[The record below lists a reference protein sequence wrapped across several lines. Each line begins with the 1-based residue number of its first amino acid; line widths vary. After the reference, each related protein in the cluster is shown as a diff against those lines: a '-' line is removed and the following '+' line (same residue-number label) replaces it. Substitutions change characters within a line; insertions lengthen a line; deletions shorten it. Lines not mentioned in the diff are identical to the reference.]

1 MRTLHLISHTHWDR
15 EWYLTF
21 QQFRLKLVHLVDS
34 LLDILESDPQYKYF
48 LLDGQTILLEDYL
61 AIRPEREA
69 ILRQFIQSGRIIIGP
84 WYVLPD
90 EFLVSPEATIRN
102 LLLGDQTCRRFG
114 PKMHIGYSPDQFGHI
129 GQLPQIL
136 RGFDIQTACFWR
148 GQSNEACELWWEAP
162 DGSRVFTAN
171 LRDGYGYAASLPADR
186 PEAFTAEIRRL
197 RDQLLPFAAAPHLL
211 LMNGTDHME
220 PSPDTPRAIA
230 STRGLL
236 DGDELIHS
244 TLVNYLTATRAA
256 LEGQA
261 LPVTQGEM
269 RDSRRMHLLPGVLS
283 TRMWIKQRNYACETL
298 LEKWT
303 EPFST
308 FAYWIPPE
316 RRSPIFQQKSD
327 IVRAAW
333 RLLMQNHPHDSICGC
348 SIDQVHREMQVRF
361 DQVDQIGEEVT
372 RQSLESL
379 AAAIRTQSGGPSEP
393 ELAIVVFNPSSRPR
407 TDAVTSILELP
418 ASSSGGFALVDETG
432 AVIPF
437 ETRGLGSREIIN
449 TSLNPKEFQTMF
461 GQIQDGRAAGMTV
474 QDLTVRRDGAQ
485 VFILAVMDEG
495 GEPNLVKW
503 DRGMK
508 EIRTCLAD
516 PSLTTFNIRAR
527 TGSSTRLVFTAPQVP
542 ALGYRT
548 FWLRD
553 QPAPNQP
560 ARMNAAVRMLMPVA
574 ARLAGTSLG
583 KRMIG
588 LLTRRG
594 SPRPAD
600 SIENEWFRVEASKDG
615 TLLVLDKRTGVPYA
629 GLNRFIDG
637 GDRGDEYN
645 YSPPEADRLLAARLR
660 HVQSRHGPVQQ
671 TMELVLELKIPV
683 ELTPDRKGR
692 LQQTILTPITTRI
705 TLTNGLPRLDIQTE
719 VENSAR
725 DHRLRVHF
733 PAPFAALAGY
743 HDGHFEIVQR
753 PIGVPA
759 YDETWIEQPR
769 PEVPER
775 AFTQVVNDR
784 LGLTI
789 ANHGLPEVEILQ
801 NEQGHA
807 EIALT
812 LLRCVGWLSRD
823 DFPTRKGHAGPKLAT
838 PEAQMP
844 GRWTFE
850 YAILPHA
857 AAADDVIPLAY
868 AYQAPLRAVGSGP
881 HPGSLPWAASFINVK
896 PASFCISTVKEA
908 EDGRGW
914 LVRGYNLTGT
924 GIQVE
929 LKPWRRFRRV
939 ERVNLAEEKLSDLEL
954 SPEGSVPFPVRGHEI
969 ATVLFRD

>member
-308 FAYWIPPE
+308 FAYWIPSE

-393 ELAIVVFNPSSRPR
+393 GLAIVVFNPSSRPR

-418 ASSSGGFALVDETG
+418 SSSSGGFVLVDENG

-449 TSLNPKEFQTMF
+449 TSLNPKEFQAMF

-495 GEPNLVKW
+495 GEPNLVNW

-508 EIRTCLAD
+508 EIQTCLAD

-588 LLTRRG
+588 LLARRA
-594 SPRPAD
+594 SPGPAN

-615 TLLVLDKRTGVPYA
+615 TLLVLDKRTGAPYA

-671 TMELVLELKIPV
+671 TMELVLELKLPV

-733 PAPFAALAGY
+733 PAPFAAKAGY

-801 NEQGHA
+801 NELGHA

-881 HPGSLPWAASFINVK
+881 HPGSLPGATSFINVK

-914 LVRGYNLTGT
+914 LVRGYNLTGD

-939 ERVNLAEEKLSDLEL
+939 ERVNLAEEKLADLEL